1 MTIKDKILL
10 FLEEMK
16 IKKADFFL
24 RTGIAAS
31 NFKGIAMNSELGGDK
46 IVKILTEFPDLS
58 ADWLLLGFGS
68 MLRSDQ
74 THPVPQPAAQAT
86 VQDSS
91 SGEAAI
97 YYKMYKEEKAEK
109 ESKVEELNARMLK
122 MAEEI
127 GNLKAQAGTQKE
139 PQAPDHPPLAFDSG
153 FVEAFTEAPSGGS
166 TKDYAHMRK
175 PTTIKKSSASKT

>member
-1 MTIKDKILL
+1 MGNILSRIQEMTLNEGITIGALERKI
-10 FLEEMK
+10 
-16 IKKADFFL
+16 
-24 RTGIAAS
+24 GAS
-31 NFKGIAMNSELGGDK
+31 KG
-46 IVKILTEFPDLS
+46 VLS
-58 ADWLLLGFGS
+58 RAINNGTDIQSKWIEVLVDNYPQYSTRWLLTGRGS
-68 MLRSDQ
+68 MLRSNQ
-74 THPVPQPAAQAT
+74 TQPAPQPAAQSI

-91 SGEAAI
+91 SGEAAYI
-97 YYKMYKEEKAEK
+97 YKMYEKEKEENKALT
-109 ESKVEELNARMLK
+109 SKMFQ

>member
-74 THPVPQPAAQAT
+74 THPVPQPAAQST

-91 SGEAAI
+91 SGEVAYI
-97 YYKMYKEEKAEK
+97 YKMYEKEKEEKKALT
-109 ESKVEELNARMLK
+109 SKMFQ

-127 GNLKAQAGTQKE
+127 GNLKAQVDTRKE
-139 PQAPDHPPLAFDSG
+139 SQVPDHPPLAFNGG
-153 FVEAFTEAPSGGS
+153 FIESFTSESSGGS
-166 TKDYAHMRK
+166 VKDSIPMRS
-175 PTTIKKSSASKT
+175 PTTSSKKSSAAKT